1 MLGLSKIPLGI
12 LEIAAVNEYAPV
24 SANGAKTSVLPSS
37 SYERTLPRPS
47 YAKKAFLLVTVDPAT
62 MATVVSFTGLG
73 GLERGVVNAPVLFEA
88 VQRENLISPW
98 LPIER
103 SVLRLFI

>member
-37 SYERTLPRPS
+37 SYERT
-47 YAKKAFLLVTVDPAT
+47 
-62 MATVVSFTGLG
+62 
-73 GLERGVVNAPVLFEA
+73 
-88 VQRENLISPW
+88 
-98 LPIER
+98 
-103 SVLRLFI
+103 